1 MEKSS
6 TASRRPKSSSS
17 NDDNTTTPYGPIH
30 LWAIDRQL
38 LKPDHQNQFNYTNH
52 PLCSKLKIL
61 SHQVDQNIGQVT
73 PLSQLTNAAARKTH
87 TPSLDTFLFIM

>member
-6 TASRRPKSSSS
+6 TASRKPKSSSS
-17 NDDNTTTPYGPIH
+17 NNDNTTTPYGPIH

-73 PLSQLTNAAARKTH
+73 PEQSTQRINEAVQKIFGDF
-87 TPSLDTFLFIM
+87 PPGG